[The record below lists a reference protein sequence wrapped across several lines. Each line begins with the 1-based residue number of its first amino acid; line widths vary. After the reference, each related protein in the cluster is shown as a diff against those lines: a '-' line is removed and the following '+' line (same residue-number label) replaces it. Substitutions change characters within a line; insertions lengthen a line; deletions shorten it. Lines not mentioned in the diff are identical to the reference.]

1 MLPFWYEAE
10 AGAGI
15 GIDLP
20 TRIENTIEIDL
31 MPGGRNHCGG
41 DFVLPHLQ
49 LQKDKMAGRMPLF
62 VMAPGSIVAFPGTD
76 LYHCTIEHDSVE
88 RHPENCKAQ
97 ISFAVQTPSPIL
109 GKKNLHQSVTH

>member
-1 MLPFWYEAE
+1 
-10 AGAGI
+10 
-15 GIDLP
+15 
-20 TRIENTIEIDL
+20 

-97 ISFAVQTPSPIL
+97 ISFAVQRPSPIL
-109 GKKNLHQSVTH
+109 GQKKPSPISYTLSCWRFGESMVHNIGRMLCGYQSGTWTAR

>member
-1 MLPFWYEAE
+1 MFPSPPLGTHIYLCTLLLDYLLPLWYEAE

-15 GIDLP
+15 GINLP
-20 TRIENTIEIDL
+20 TRIKNTIEIDL

-62 VMAPGSIVAFPGTD
+62 VMAPGSIVTFQVQIFIT
-76 LYHCTIEHDSVE
+76 
-88 RHPENCKAQ
+88 AQ
-97 ISFAVQTPSPIL
+97 LSMIRWNAV
-109 GKKNLHQSVTH
+109 

>member
-1 MLPFWYEAE
+1 LLPLWYEAE

-15 GIDLP
+15 GINLP
-20 TRIENTIEIDL
+20 TRIKNTIEIDL

-62 VMAPGSIVAFPGTD
+62 VMAPGSIVTFQVQIFITAQLSMIRWNAAPWLSFIPCSTFGPEHRHTIRPSTD
-76 LYHCTIEHDSVE
+76 T
-88 RHPENCKAQ
+88 
-97 ISFAVQTPSPIL
+97 
-109 GKKNLHQSVTH
+109 